1 MQELLLGQ
9 LEQEPLV
16 MQELL
21 LERELLLLGQLVR
34 EPLLMQEQL
43 ERELHL
49 RQVGLQ
55 E

>member
-1 MQELLLGQ
+1 MQEQ
-9 LEQEPLV
+9 
-16 MQELL
+16 